1 MCLRE
6 GGRRCWFSTT
16 NPFVISSPAFSTK
29 ADIRSWTNAVQRGRR
44 FNGPC
49 FCRALTRCICCSA
62 MSCYGEKYDKC
73 ALRAPHTFP
82 ESCFAQKTE
91 QLNQTPKVLLPEVK
105 HSWQLAKHF
114 CDVEYAPNEMENGA
128 SKTRPLEKSMNMVYQ
143 IIINCVYAMRRL

>member
-1 MCLRE
+1 
-6 GGRRCWFSTT
+6 
-16 NPFVISSPAFSTK
+16 
-29 ADIRSWTNAVQRGRR
+29 
-44 FNGPC
+44 
-49 FCRALTRCICCSA
+49 

-114 CDVEYAPNEMENGA
+114 CDVEYAPNEMEKMECQQNSTSRKINEYGI
-128 SKTRPLEKSMNMVYQ
+128 SNNYQ
-143 IIINCVYAMRRL
+143 LCLRDAEVILVL

>member
-1 MCLRE
+1 
-6 GGRRCWFSTT
+6 
-16 NPFVISSPAFSTK
+16 
-29 ADIRSWTNAVQRGRR
+29 
-44 FNGPC
+44 
-49 FCRALTRCICCSA
+49 

-114 CDVEYAPNEMENGA
+114 CDVEYAPNEMEKMEYA

-143 IIINCVYAMRRL
+143 IIINCVYAMRRLY